1 MQQCALSFFNRMN
14 KEICDFRSTERNS
27 FFLFEKIKSAVLLIY
42 IYIYIY
48 ISFRNITPKMFY
60 KQKGVI

>member
-14 KEICDFRSTERNS
+14 KEICDFRLTERNS

-42 IYIYIY
+42 IYIYI
-48 ISFRNITPKMFY
+48 SFRNITPKMFY
-60 KQKGVI
+60 KLKGVI

>member
-14 KEICDFRSTERNS
+14 KEICDFRLTERNS

-42 IYIYIY
+42 I
-48 ISFRNITPKMFY
+48 SFRNITPKMFY
-60 KQKGVI
+60 KLKGVI

>member
-48 ISFRNITPKMFY
+48 IY
-60 KQKGVI
+60 KF

>member
-14 KEICDFRSTERNS
+14 KEICDFRLTERNS

-42 IYIYIY
+42 IYIYK
-48 ISFRNITPKMFY
+48 F
-60 KQKGVI
+60 